1 MKLRVQGGKD
11 QRFFK
16 WLEKDLQDACTSISS
31 QIRLFAVGMY
41 LKTSLKHYSKW
52 GHYDLSEL
60 YYVKRLLDILETNNG
75 GNQIKILPYLRFEG
89 LTYLQDVGLGYLSLG
104 RPSMTHG
111 GETQR
116 VNLTACLGSAL
127 TDALFALDEPTI
139 GLHGKDVGKLV
150 GIMKKLARAGNC
162 VCVVEHDD
170 RYTSRRSGYRD

>member
-1 MKLRVQGGKD
+1 M
-11 QRFFK
+11 
-16 WLEKDLQDACTSISS
+16 
-31 QIRLFAVGMY
+31 
-41 LKTSLKHYSKW
+41 

-60 YYVKRLLDILETNNG
+60 YSLSVNRLLDILPETNNG
-75 GNQIKILPYLRFEG
+75 GNQIKDSALLAIRKR

-104 RPSMTHG
+104 RPSMTLSG

-150 GIMKKLARAGNC
+150 GIMKKLCKGWKLCLRCRA
-162 VCVVEHDD
+162 
-170 RYTSRRSGYRD
+170 